1 MKSKSLAAL
10 PGQVRRALQQLGA
23 DIRQAR
29 IRRQITI
36 QSLADRTFASPT
48 TIYHIE
54 RGNPAVAIGTYATVL
69 FVLGLHEGIAKLAAP
84 NEDSVGTA
92 LFMAHLPKRVRKSIK
107 RPF

>member
-10 PGQVRRALQQLGA
+10 PIPVRKALQQLGA

-29 IRRQITI
+29 IRRSITVH
-36 QSLADRTFASPT
+36 SLATRAFASPT

-54 RGNPAVAIGTYATVL
+54 RGNPAVAVGTYATVL
-69 FVLGLHEGIAKLAAP
+69 FILGLHEGIAKLAAP
-84 NEDSVGTA
+84 SVDNIGTA
-92 LFMAHLPKRVRKSIK
+92 LFQARLPKRVRASTK